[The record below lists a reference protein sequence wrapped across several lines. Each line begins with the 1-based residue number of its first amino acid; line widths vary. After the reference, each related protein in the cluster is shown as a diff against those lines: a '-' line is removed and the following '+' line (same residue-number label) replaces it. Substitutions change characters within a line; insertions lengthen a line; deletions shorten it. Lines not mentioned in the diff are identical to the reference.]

1 MQAPQTIQVLVR
13 ARPAGADILA
23 DEDAEGSGIRLDSE
37 TSTVSFAR
45 DRKSQSD
52 FQFTKVF
59 DQSGDQRAI
68 YTSCGVVNDVVEGI
82 NCCIMAYGQT
92 GSGKTYTM
100 YGSGWEEAT
109 AQLDAS
115 NKLNRST
122 ELKPG
127 EGIAKLDQDDIS
139 VNDPLDESS
148 MVITDDEGLG
158 VIPRAVA
165 DLFRVLE
172 EKAAENSKLD
182 YSISKSFDC
191 H

>member
-1 MQAPQTIQVLVR
+1 MQTPQTIQVLVR

-59 DQSGDQRAI
+59 DQSGDQRAV

-148 MVITDDEGLG
+148 MVMTDDEGLG

-172 EKAAENSKLD
+172 EKAAENPKLD